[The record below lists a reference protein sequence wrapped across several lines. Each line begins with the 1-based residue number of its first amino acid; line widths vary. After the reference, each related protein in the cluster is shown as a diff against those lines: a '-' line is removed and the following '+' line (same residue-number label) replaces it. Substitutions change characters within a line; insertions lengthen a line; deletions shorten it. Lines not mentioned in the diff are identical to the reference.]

1 MRFDLIVIG
10 SGPSGQKGAIA
21 AAKLGKRVALIEQQP
36 KKLGGVCLHTGT
48 IPSKAFREAIMVLT
62 GFRHREI
69 YPESFERRRNV
80 SVEELQ
86 RLATQVVTHETNIV
100 RHQLESNGVELFA
113 GKARF
118 AGTHDIDVVADA
130 DTDLGRAGS
139 DAQVTRLSGDRI
151 LIAVGTR
158 PLRPTHI
165 PFDGEVIFDSE
176 ELLRLQRI
184 PRSMIVIGGGV
195 IGLEFAMMFAVLGCQ
210 VTVTDGHTHLLPF
223 CDREIINVLM
233 AQGRS
238 LGLNFKLKQRLQSV
252 ARTGEQCGVVMLDN
266 GRKLSAESVLFA
278 AGRRG
283 NTDSLNLEAAGLS
296 ADEQGRLWCNEF
308 QQTWTKHIYGAGDVV
323 GFPSLASV
331 SMEQGRRAICHA
343 FDQPFLATKI
353 MPYGLYTIP
362 EVAMIG
368 PTEEQLRK
376 DGTPYKIGTARFGET
391 ARGHLA
397 GDLDGMLKLL
407 FDPQSHK
414 LLAVHCVGE
423 SACELIHI
431 GQTVISFD
439 GTVEH
444 LCEAV
449 FNYPTMAECYKVA
462 ALNCLHR
469 VNTVE
474 QSAEDMFAEIM
485 ARSGFDA
492 RTLLNH
498 PEGDDEPLGTPACAS
513 GSSLVVAR

>member
-1 MRFDLIVIG
+1 MRYDLIVIG

-21 AAKLGKRVALIEQQP
+21 AAKLGKRVALIEQLP
-36 KKLGGVCLHTGT
+36 KQLGGVCLHTGT

-80 SVEELQ
+80 TVEELQ
-86 RLATQVVTHETNIV
+86 RLATQVVAHETNIV
-100 RHQLESNGVELFA
+100 RHQLESNGVEIHA
-113 GKARF
+113 GRARF
-118 AGTHDIDVVADA
+118 AGPNDVSVLMDENGLSTEAN
-130 DTDLGRAGS
+130 
-139 DAQVTRLSGDRI
+139 RLTGNRI
-151 LIAVGTR
+151 LVAVGTR
-158 PLRPTHI
+158 PARPTHI

-176 ELLRLQRI
+176 ELLRLPRI

-195 IGLEFAMMFAVLGCQ
+195 IGLEFAMMFAVLGCN
-210 VTVTDGHTHLLPF
+210 VTVTDAHERLLPF
-223 CDREIINVLM
+223 VDREIVDVLIE
-233 AQGRS
+233 QGRS
-238 LGLNFKLKQRLQSV
+238 LGVSFKLKKRLQSV
-252 ARTGEQCGVVMLDN
+252 ARVGENSAVVMLDD
-266 GRKLSAESVLFA
+266 GRKLTAESVLFA

-283 NTDSLNLEAAGLS
+283 NTDQLNLEAAGLS

-343 FDQPFLATKI
+343 FDQPFLATKL
-353 MPYGLYTIP
+353 MPYGLYTTP

-368 PTEEQLRK
+368 PTEAQLRK
-376 DGTPYKIGTARFGET
+376 DGTPYKVGIARFGET

-407 FDPQSHK
+407 FDPDSHK

-431 GQTVISFD
+431 GQTVMSFD
-439 GTVEH
+439 GTIEY
-444 LCEAV
+444 LRDAV

-462 ALNCLHR
+462 AFNGLNR
-469 VNTVE
+469 VATVE
-474 QSAEDMFAEIM
+474 RSGEEVYAEIM
-485 ARSGFDA
+485 ARAGYALSSVSNSHDD
-492 RTLLNH
+492 
-498 PEGDDEPLGTPACAS
+498 DDEPLGRPASADD
-513 GSSLVVAR
+513 SSLVLASS